1 MSRAGGGGRIRVT
14 DDSFNTIGANVEV
27 RGEHTS
33 ALNATKQKE
42 SATKTRNG
50 HRNRLKI
57 LIDWW
62 RSEYPD
68 YFEVGTRVVPQEDRN
83 NPMLFYHTCDC
94 DLIYEG
100 LRVNMVLA
108 YMAATKLKKDDKNR

>member
-1 MSRAGGGGRIRVT
+1 MSLTFPLILLKRFLTNSCLTMSRAGGGGRIRVT

-50 HRNRLKI
+50 HRNRLRI

-62 RSEYPD
+62 RSE
-68 YFEVGTRVVPQEDRN
+68 
-83 NPMLFYHTCDC
+83 
-94 DLIYEG
+94 
-100 LRVNMVLA
+100 
-108 YMAATKLKKDDKNR
+108 